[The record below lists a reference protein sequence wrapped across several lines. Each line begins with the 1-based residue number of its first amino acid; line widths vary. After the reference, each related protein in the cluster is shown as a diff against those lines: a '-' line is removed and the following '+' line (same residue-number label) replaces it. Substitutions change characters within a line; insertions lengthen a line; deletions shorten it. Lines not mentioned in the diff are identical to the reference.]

1 LQVNY
6 IKHLTATFYKM
17 ADDERLSPFHISLYL
32 TLFQFWNLNRFKNPI
47 SIARQET
54 MRLSKI
60 GSVNTYIKCIKE
72 LDKWQYLKYLPSHNP
87 LKGSLIHL
95 YNFNNTT
102 DNATDISPNKSS
114 DNTDKKTID
123 KTHKQVVIP
132 SINTLNNTNKLNCVN
147 DNEQSQKNNLNN
159 FSDDNSKSNSKSEQ
173 EKKEKS
179 SAKKEKDNSSPY
191 SGRGIEGERRESRF
205 TRPLLEIVKNYFEQ
219 SSWPSIEAD
228 KFYNYFESNGWL
240 VGGKTPM
247 KNWQAAAKNW
257 IINSNKFNQ
266 NDKSKQTPQQHHS
279 AGKLHIA
286 TDKDFSEPL

>member
-1 LQVNY
+1 
-6 IKHLTATFYKM
+6 M

-102 DNATDISPNKSS
+102 DNATDISTNKSS

-132 SINTLNNTNKLNCVN
+132 SINTLNNSNKLNFVN
-147 DNEQSQKNNLNN
+147 DNEQSKKNNSNN
-159 FSDDNSKSNSKSEQ
+159 FSDDHSKSNSKSEQ
-173 EKKEKS
+173 EKKEKLRQK
-179 SAKKEKDNSSPY
+179 KKEANVSISLGD
-191 SGRGIEGERRESRF
+191 GRKGEDKRCE
-205 TRPLLEIVKNYFEQ
+205 RPIHEEVKNYFEQ

-257 IINSNKFNQ
+257 ILNSNKFNQ
-266 NDKSKQTPQQHHS
+266 NGKNKQTPQQYHS
-279 AGKLHIA
+279 AGKLHTA